1 MDKNYYLYQIEL
13 LEHELKESK
22 ESNEDLQFECD
33 ELRETCKEL
42 KEMKEAEDNFAQM
55 DKNYYLYQI
64 ELLENKLKESKE
76 KNEDLQFECDKL
88 KETFEEFKEIKA
100 DENNFAQMD
109 KNYYLY
115 QIELLEEKLRESKE
129 SNEVLQFECDEQ
141 RETFKELKAM
151 KEAEDNFAQMDKSYY
166 LYQIELLEDKLKESK
181 ESNEVL
187 QFECDEMRET
197 SKEFKETK
205 EDENNFLQM
214 NKNYYLY
221 QIELLEDRLRES
233 KESNENFP
241 LIYALI
247 SNHPIF
253 LVFE

>member
-22 ESNEDLQFECD
+22 ESKEDLQFECD
-33 ELRETCKEL
+33 ELRETFKEL

-76 KNEDLQFECDKL
+76 KNEDLQFECDEL

-100 DENNFAQMD
+100 AENNFAQMD
-109 KNYYLY
+109 KN
-115 QIELLEEKLRESKE
+115 
-129 SNEVLQFECDEQ
+129 
-141 RETFKELKAM
+141 
-151 KEAEDNFAQMDKSYY
+151 YY

-187 QFECDEMRET
+187 LFECDEMRET
-197 SKEFKETK
+197 SKEFKEIK

-221 QIELLEDRLRES
+221 QIELLEDKLRES

-241 LIYALI
+241 LVCALI

-253 LVFE
+253 LVFK